1 VIVKIVVFDSASG
14 SSDDVHSTIGTT
26 SGTRARRLAWE
37 GVLNARDLGG
47 YPTAEGGETRWGVV
61 VRSDTL
67 SSLTEAGRAAL
78 IAYGVRSIIDL
89 RRPNEVQEFPHA
101 FTVGDTHGIRYT
113 NIPFQD
119 PASPEE
125 AEPEVLALIYARMLD
140 RFQARVA
147 AVMTAIGQA
156 PSGGVLVHCA
166 GGKDRTGL
174 VSALLLSLAGVE
186 PRIIA
191 ADYALSAEYLRPRE
205 EAYLRDGPG
214 ERAER
219 ERNVALYSPTAEVM
233 IETLDHLA
241 SRYGGVQPYLLDAGV
256 SPDDIARIRR
266 RLRRP

>member
-1 VIVKIVVFDSASG
+1 VIVKIVFDSASG
-14 SSDDVHSTIGTT
+14 SSDDVHTTIVTT
-26 SGTRARRLAWE
+26 SGSRARRLAWE

-47 YPTAEGGETRWGVV
+47 YPTAEGGETRWGAV
-61 VRSDTL
+61 VRSDAL

-78 IAYGVRSIIDL
+78 VAYGVRSIIDL
-89 RRPNEVQEFPHA
+89 RRPNEIQEYPHA
-101 FTVGDTHGIRYT
+101 FTVGETHGIRYT

-125 AEPEVLALIYARMLD
+125 AEPQTLALIYAGMLD

-174 VSALLLSLAGVE
+174 VCALLLSLAGVE
-186 PRIIA
+186 PEIIA

-214 ERAER
+214 ERTER

-233 IETLDHLA
+233 IETLDHLTV
-241 SRYGGVQPYLLDAGV
+241 RYSGVEPYLLDAGV
-256 SPDDIARIRR
+256 SPDNIARIRR